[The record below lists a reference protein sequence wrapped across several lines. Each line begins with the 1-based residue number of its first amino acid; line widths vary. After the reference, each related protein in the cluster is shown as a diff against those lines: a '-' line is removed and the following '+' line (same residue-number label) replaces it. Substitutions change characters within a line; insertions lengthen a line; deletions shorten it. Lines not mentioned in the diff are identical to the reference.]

1 MDAAFP
7 RTQLVDAE
15 NLFRHFSYS
24 DFSDLRTIS
33 SKLIMNSEKIVEKAL

>member
-15 NLFRHFSYS
+15 NLFRHFSYC

-33 SKLIMNSEKIVEKAL
+33 SKLIMNSEKIGEKAL